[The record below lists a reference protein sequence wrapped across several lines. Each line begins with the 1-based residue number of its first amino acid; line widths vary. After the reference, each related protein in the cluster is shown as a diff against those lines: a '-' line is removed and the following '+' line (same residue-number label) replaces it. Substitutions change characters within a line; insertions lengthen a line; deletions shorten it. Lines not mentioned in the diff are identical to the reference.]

1 MTNEELV
8 LKIKEGGHV
17 ELIPVLWEKNQ
28 KLLYML
34 SDQFYRR
41 NAELIKSRGFDRND
55 IRQESY
61 FALLTAIKYY
71 NSESEYKF
79 TSYFNYAIL
88 RAIRELLGHKSD
100 ILNQAD
106 RLEEPLKDD
115 ENSLLTLADTVED
128 RGALDFVNN
137 YEINQILQMLYEA
150 LRSLPETEQ
159 IIIKGYYFLNK
170 SQSQIARE
178 IGVSTERVRQ
188 MRCSIL
194 WKLRRI
200 KLHRLMKDLNYKVR
214 RTYHDGYGNF
224 KNNGISAVE
233 YIACERA
240 DMINLVKECPE
251 DCARNIS

>member
-8 LKIKEGGHV
+8 LKIKEGGHD
-17 ELIPVLWEKNQ
+17 ELIAELWENNQ

-79 TSYFNYAIL
+79 TSYFNYAVL
-88 RAIRELLGHKSD
+88 RAIRELIGHKGD

-115 ENSLLTLADTVED
+115 ENS
-128 RGALDFVNN
+128 
-137 YEINQILQMLYEA
+137 Y
-150 LRSLPETEQ
+150 
-159 IIIKGYYFLNK
+159 
-170 SQSQIARE
+170 
-178 IGVSTERVRQ
+178 
-188 MRCSIL
+188 
-194 WKLRRI
+194 
-200 KLHRLMKDLNYKVR
+200 
-214 RTYHDGYGNF
+214 
-224 KNNGISAVE
+224 
-233 YIACERA
+233 
-240 DMINLVKECPE
+240 
-251 DCARNIS
+251 